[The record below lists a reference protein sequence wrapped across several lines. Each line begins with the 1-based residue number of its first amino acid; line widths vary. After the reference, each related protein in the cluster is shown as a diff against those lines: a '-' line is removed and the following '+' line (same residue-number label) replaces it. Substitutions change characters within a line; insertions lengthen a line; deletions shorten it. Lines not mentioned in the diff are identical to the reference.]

1 MTKKK
6 YLTRDSPPYPANDYC
21 GKKKKGNDGNMYL
34 STPDKNGICKWIK
47 VTIKVTMKTK
57 KTKKT
62 KKSPLDLFDVVHV
75 NETQFKKVVEKSNPY
90 IKSTVHKL
98 MEFIE
103 DIRKTGKIAHI
114 VPLPLSSG
122 GIYWTDYS
130 LPYIEDIY
138 GEFDDEKFDNYMY
151 FNVYLNQKG
160 TEIDTRDIAGN
171 FSPLNKVET
180 IKLLDKHLKNRYT
193 WSGNNKD
200 AIRIHLKK
208 I

>member
-6 YLTRDSPPYPANDYC
+6 YLTRPSPPYPANEFC
-21 GKKKKGNDGNMYL
+21 GRKKKGNDGNMYL

-47 VTIKVTMKTK
+47 EKTQKTQKTK

-62 KKSPLDLFDVVHV
+62 KSVLDLFDVVHV
-75 NETQFKKVVEKSNPY
+75 NETQFKKIVEKSDPY
-90 IKSTVHKL
+90 TKSTVHKL
-98 MEFIE
+98 MEFVK

-122 GIYWTDYS
+122 GLYWTDYS

-138 GEFDDEKFDNYMY
+138 GKFDDEKFDNYMY

-160 TEIDTRDIAGN
+160 TEIEPRDITGN

-193 WSGNNKD
+193 WSGKNKD
-200 AIRIHLKK
+200 AIRIHLKN
-208 I
+208 

>member
-34 STPDKNGICKWIK
+34 STPDKNGVCKWIK
-47 VTIKVTMKTK
+47 VTMKVTIKTKKTMKTK
-57 KTKKT
+57 KKI
-62 KKSPLDLFDVVHV
+62 SPLDLFDVVHV
-75 NETQFKKVVEKSNPY
+75 NETKFKKVVEKSNPY

-98 MEFIE
+98 MAFIE

-138 GEFDDEKFDNYMY
+138 GEVDNYMY

-171 FSPLNKVET
+171 FTRLNKVDT

-200 AIRIHLKK
+200 AIRIHLKN
-208 I
+208 